1 MSIGEYFAAAVKAA
15 REGVPIA
22 LSALVR
28 VGMTAVIIAWI
39 ASISPE
45 AAGNFSIASA
55 AFASIASIGM
65 GFSILAQVR
74 FANIGG
80 IRSEAQILSSL
91 VGAALLVGVTLTVAT
106 LIASQVFQ
114 GLSPA
119 GSRGMEI
126 ATIVSRLAFSYPTT
140 FASIVLSMYLI
151 ATGRKSWI
159 LYASLISASL
169 LIAAVLAHRVLA
181 ISIDAK
187 GVANLLVTLSFITLC
202 IYAYVAR
209 RALQLVDI
217 TVCRRAMDGSR
228 NFVLWPSLEQFTILG
243 LMMLWQTLAARLSSD
258 IFNIVA
264 IALGLFG
271 LYRALV
277 RGVSQLTAIDVKA
290 HIENKDGTYVMA
302 AIKISM
308 GAGLLSC
315 LPILMLGTVLSEQLR
330 IVIGWDV
337 SAEIYSQIFAVMA
350 VSFLLD
356 AIWSIFV
363 NSLQVLGRARFIFLM
378 DASLAAIVAVGF
390 TWAAM
395 IFGVGNKF
403 IAIFCLLAY
412 HTFSLLIGVTVFV
425 NEIAAR
431 SLQNKANPGL
441 GP

>member
-277 RGVSQLTAIDVKA
+277 RGVSSSLR
-290 HIENKDGTYVMA
+290 
-302 AIKISM
+302 
-308 GAGLLSC
+308 
-315 LPILMLGTVLSEQLR
+315 LM
-330 IVIGWDV
+330 
-337 SAEIYSQIFAVMA
+337 
-350 VSFLLD
+350 
-356 AIWSIFV
+356 
-363 NSLQVLGRARFIFLM
+363 
-378 DASLAAIVAVGF
+378 
-390 TWAAM
+390 
-395 IFGVGNKF
+395 
-403 IAIFCLLAY
+403 
-412 HTFSLLIGVTVFV
+412 
-425 NEIAAR
+425 
-431 SLQNKANPGL
+431 
-441 GP
+441 